1 MRKASQW
8 LLMSCQIQ
16 TPVSLQGS
24 VHRERT
30 CSISSDSI
38 YLDYTASK
46 HYLSPRYFIKW
57 YWRVW
62 WSIFERLHF
71 WSDKLQQASLVKF
84 TFSTYTWSVFERAPI
99 IPICRNLYY
108 SKQTHNGTGVLA
120 FIEIK
125 TTEKKTGKLILSSFF
140 LWPNE
145 RKVRVQIRAISTHL
159 FSHYC
164 HGFLCASTSF
174 YRNILASNSAK
185 QEPQIPLLPQAQAL
199 FWCIFLL
206 FSVCIKPKN

>member
-16 TPVSLQGS
+16 TPVFLQGS

-38 YLDYTASK
+38 YLDYTVSK
-46 HYLSPRYFIKW
+46 HYLCPRYFIKW
-57 YWRVW
+57 YWCVW
-62 WSIFERLHF
+62 WSTFERLHF

-84 TFSTYTWSVFERAPI
+84 TFSTYILSVFERAPN
-99 IPICRNLYY
+99 IPICRKLYY

-120 FIEIK
+120 FIEMK

-140 LWPNE
+140 LWPNVK
-145 RKVRVQIRAISTHL
+145 KVE
-159 FSHYC
+159 Y
-164 HGFLCASTSF
+164 
-174 YRNILASNSAK
+174 K
-185 QEPQIPLLPQAQAL
+185 
-199 FWCIFLL
+199 
-206 FSVCIKPKN
+206 

>member
-8 LLMSCQIQ
+8 LLLSCQIQ
-16 TPVSLQGS
+16 TPVSLQDS

-46 HYLSPRYFIKW
+46 HYLCPRYFIKW
-57 YWRVW
+57 YWCVW

-84 TFSTYTWSVFERAPI
+84 TFSMYTWSVFERAPI

-145 RKVRVQIRAISTHL
+145 KKVRVQIRANPHSSL
-159 FSHYC
+159 LS
-164 HGFLCASTSF
+164 
-174 YRNILASNSAK
+174 
-185 QEPQIPLLPQAQAL
+185 LLPWQNPMCFYEFLQEYSCFKFCQTKTPNTASFTSSGSFLIHFSAL
-199 FWCIFLL
+199 FCLHQA
-206 FSVCIKPKN
+206 